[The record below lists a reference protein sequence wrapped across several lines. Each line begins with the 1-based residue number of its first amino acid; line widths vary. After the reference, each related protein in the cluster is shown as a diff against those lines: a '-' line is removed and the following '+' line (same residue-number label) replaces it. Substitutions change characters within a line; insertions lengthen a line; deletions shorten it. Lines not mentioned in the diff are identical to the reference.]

1 MSKQTKKDKKDHMS
15 IRKLLV
21 IVFVI
26 MAMISALYL
35 LLTKQELHTYDYISI
50 GLIVIFVIAIIVLF
64 ALIPDSSFFNKQ
76 KTYEEEKID
85 ILFEAKEKRDV
96 WQKSAV
102 IWQTVNYLL
111 QGLSA
116 IFLGVVIYVNNSS
129 NDIESITLYSILSFG
144 VMFAILILNPNKVS
158 IAYSQ
163 SYVDIYTAILNYS
176 TGKATKEDIVL
187 IASKCEQRI
196 SDATH

>member
-1 MSKQTKKDKKDHMS
+1 MSKKTQKDKKDHMS

-26 MAMISALYL
+26 MAMISILYL

-50 GLIVIFVIAIIVLF
+50 GLIVIFIIAIIVLF

-102 IWQTVNYLL
+102 IWQTLNYLL

-144 VMFAILILNPNKVS
+144 VMFANLILNPNKVS
-158 IAYSQ
+158 VAYSQ
-163 SYVDIYTAILNYS
+163 SYVDIYAVILNYS